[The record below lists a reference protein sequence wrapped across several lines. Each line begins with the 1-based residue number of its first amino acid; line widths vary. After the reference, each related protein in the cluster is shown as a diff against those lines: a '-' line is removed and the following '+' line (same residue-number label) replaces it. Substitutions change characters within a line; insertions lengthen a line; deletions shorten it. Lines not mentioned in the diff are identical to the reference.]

1 MGVAAAMPMK
11 QTRDGGNVD
20 EAAGVDRRGTCVTA
34 DAGVFFIAG
43 LRT

>member
-11 QTRDGGNVD
+11 QTRNGGKVD
-20 EAAGVDRRGTCVTA
+20 EAAGVDRCGTCVTA
-34 DAGVFFIAG
+34 GADVYVMAG